1 MILQQESDS
10 DRLSFKEE
18 FEALINDILNLK
30 STKSLVGES
39 CKILGLMITIF
50 GTHTAASITFET
62 GDRRYVLSTLACLGA
77 GLPLSA
83 IGSIATSNKKSANA
97 ASTQAYISFLNY
109 TYLVGSIEN

>member
-1 MILQQESDS
+1 MTLQQEYGSD
-10 DRLSFKEE
+10 DLSFNEE
-18 FEALINDILNLK
+18 FEALKNDILNLK
-30 STKSLVGES
+30 STKSLAGEL
-39 CKILGLMITIF
+39 CKFLGFMIAIF
-50 GTHTAASITFET
+50 GTLTAASIAFET